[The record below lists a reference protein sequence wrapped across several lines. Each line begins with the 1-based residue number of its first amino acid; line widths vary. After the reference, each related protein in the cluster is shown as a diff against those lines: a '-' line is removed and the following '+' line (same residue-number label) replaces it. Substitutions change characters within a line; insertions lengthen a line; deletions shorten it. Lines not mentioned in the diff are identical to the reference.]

1 MKTKKILTGTA
12 ALLIIIMFSS
22 FAFAPGRQA
31 SLRDMFR
38 NSPETRAHIVTMV
51 MENRLNMDKAQSEQ
65 ALQVNVKYA
74 ELIQP
79 YLKGRDA
86 ITENIDELLA
96 LNQKRVNELKT
107 ILTPEQIQ
115 KVENFRKEWIN
126 RLEIILA
133 HLKENDFQ

>member
-1 MKTKKILTGTA
+1 MQTRNIFIGTA
-12 ALLIIIMFSS
+12 ALLVIITLSS
-22 FAFAPGRQA
+22 FAPGRQA

-38 NSPETRAHIVTMV
+38 NSPGTRAHVVTMV
-51 MENRLNMDKAQSEQ
+51 LQNRLDMDEAHAEQ
-65 ALQVNVKYA
+65 ALQINVKYA

-86 ITENIDELLA
+86 INENIDELLA
-96 LNQKRVNELKT
+96 LNQKRVTELKT

-126 RLEIILA
+126 RLETILA
-133 HLKENDFQ
+133 NLKESDF

>member
-1 MKTKKILTGTA
+1 MQTRNIFIGTA
-12 ALLIIIMFSS
+12 ALLVIITLSS
-22 FAFAPGRQA
+22 FVPGRQA

-38 NSPETRAHIVTMV
+38 NSPETRAQVVTMV
-51 MENRLNMDKAQSEQ
+51 LKNRLDMDEAQAEQ

-79 YLKGRDA
+79 YLKGKDA

-96 LNQKRVNELKT
+96 LNQKRVTELKT

-126 RLEIILA
+126 RLETILA
-133 HLKENDFQ
+133 HLKESDF

>member
-1 MKTKKILTGTA
+1 MQTKNIFIGTA
-12 ALLIIIMFSS
+12 ALLVIITLSS
-22 FAFAPGRQA
+22 FVPGRQA

-38 NSPETRAHIVTMV
+38 NSPETRAQVVTMV
-51 MENRLNMDKAQSEQ
+51 LKNRLDMDEAQAEQ

-79 YLKGRDA
+79 YLKGKDA

-96 LNQKRVNELKT
+96 LNQKRVTELKT

-126 RLEIILA
+126 RLETILA
-133 HLKENDFQ
+133 HLKESDF

>member
-1 MKTKKILTGTA
+1 MQTRNIFIGTA
-12 ALLIIIMFSS
+12 ALLVIITLSS
-22 FAFAPGRQA
+22 FAPARQA

-38 NSPETRAHIVTMV
+38 NSPETRAHVVTMV
-51 MENRLNMDKAQSEQ
+51 LKNRLDMDEAQAEQ

-79 YLKGRDA
+79 YLKGKDA
-86 ITENIDELLA
+86 ITENSDELLA
-96 LNQKRVNELKT
+96 LNQKRVTELKT

-126 RLEIILA
+126 RLETILA
-133 HLKENDFQ
+133 HLKESDF

>member
-1 MKTKKILTGTA
+1 MQTRNIFIGTA
-12 ALLIIIMFSS
+12 ALLVIITLSS
-22 FAFAPGRQA
+22 FAPGRQA

-38 NSPETRAHIVTMV
+38 NSPETRAHVVTMV
-51 MENRLNMDKAQSEQ
+51 LKNRLDMDETQAEQ
-65 ALQVNVKYA
+65 ALQINVKYA

-79 YLKGRDA
+79 YLKGKDA

-96 LNQKRVNELKT
+96 LNQKRVTELKT

-126 RLEIILA
+126 RLETILA
-133 HLKENDFQ
+133 HLKENDF

>member
-1 MKTKKILTGTA
+1 MKTRNLFIGTA
-12 ALLIIIMFSS
+12 ALLVIITLSS
-22 FAFAPGRQA
+22 FTPGRQA

-51 MENRLNMDKAQSEQ
+51 LKNRLDMDEAQAEQ

-79 YLKGRDA
+79 YLKGKDE

-96 LNQKRVNELKT
+96 LNQKRVTELKT

-126 RLEIILA
+126 RLETILA
-133 HLKENDFQ
+133 HLKENVF

>member
-1 MKTKKILTGTA
+1 MKTRNLFIGTA
-12 ALLIIIMFSS
+12 ALLVIITLSS
-22 FAFAPGRQA
+22 FAPGRQA

-51 MENRLNMDKAQSEQ
+51 LKNRLDMDEAQAEQ

-79 YLKGRDA
+79 YLKGKDA

-96 LNQKRVNELKT
+96 LNQKRVTELKT

-126 RLEIILA
+126 RLETILA
-133 HLKENDFQ
+133 HLKENDF

>member
-1 MKTKKILTGTA
+1 MKTRNLFIGTA
-12 ALLIIIMFSS
+12 ALLVIITLSS
-22 FAFAPGRQA
+22 FAPGRQA

-51 MENRLNMDKAQSEQ
+51 LKNRLDMDEAQAEQ

-79 YLKGRDA
+79 YLKGKDE

-96 LNQKRVNELKT
+96 LNQKRVTELKT

-126 RLEIILA
+126 RLETILA
-133 HLKENDFQ
+133 HLKENDF

>member
-1 MKTKKILTGTA
+1 MQTRNIFIGTA
-12 ALLIIIMFSS
+12 ALLVIITLSS
-22 FAFAPGRQA
+22 FAPGRQA

-38 NSPETRAHIVTMV
+38 NSPESRAHVVTMV
-51 MENRLNMDKAQSEQ
+51 LKNRLDMDEAQAEQ

-79 YLKGRDA
+79 YLKGKDA

-96 LNQKRVNELKT
+96 LNQKRVTELKT

-126 RLEIILA
+126 RLETILA
-133 HLKENDFQ
+133 NLKENDF

>member
-1 MKTKKILTGTA
+1 MQTRNIFIGTA
-12 ALLIIIMFSS
+12 ALLVIITLSS
-22 FAFAPGRQA
+22 FAPGRQA

-38 NSPETRAHIVTMV
+38 NSPETRAHVVTMV
-51 MENRLNMDKAQSEQ
+51 LKNRLDMDEAQAEQ

-79 YLKGRDA
+79 YLKGKDA
-86 ITENIDELLA
+86 ITENIDELLV
-96 LNQKRVNELKT
+96 LNQKRVTELKT

-126 RLEIILA
+126 RLETILA
-133 HLKENDFQ
+133 HLKESDF

>member
-1 MKTKKILTGTA
+1 MQTRNIFIGTA
-12 ALLIIIMFSS
+12 ALLVIITLSS
-22 FAFAPGRQA
+22 FAPGRQA

-38 NSPETRAHIVTMV
+38 NSPETRAHVVTMV
-51 MENRLNMDKAQSEQ
+51 LQNRLDMDEAQAEQ

-79 YLKGRDA
+79 YLKGKDA

-96 LNQKRVNELKT
+96 LNQKRVTELKT

-115 KVENFRKEWIN
+115 KVETFGKNGLTGWKPFWPT
-126 RLEIILA
+126 
-133 HLKENDFQ
+133 

>member
-1 MKTKKILTGTA
+1 MQTRNIFIGTA
-12 ALLIIIMFSS
+12 ALLVIITLSS
-22 FAFAPGRQA
+22 FAPGRQA

-38 NSPETRAHIVTMV
+38 NSPETRAQVVTMV
-51 MENRLNMDKAQSEQ
+51 LKNRLDMDEAQAEQ

-79 YLKGRDA
+79 YLKGKDA

-96 LNQKRVNELKT
+96 LNQKRVTELKT

-126 RLEIILA
+126 RLETILA
-133 HLKENDFQ
+133 HLKESDF

>member
-1 MKTKKILTGTA
+1 MQTRNIFIGTA
-12 ALLIIIMFSS
+12 ALLVIITLSS
-22 FAFAPGRQA
+22 FAPGRQA

-38 NSPETRAHIVTMV
+38 NSPETRAHVVTMV
-51 MENRLNMDKAQSEQ
+51 LKNRLDMDEAQAEQ
-65 ALQVNVKYA
+65 ALQINVKYA

-79 YLKGRDA
+79 YLKGKDA

-96 LNQKRVNELKT
+96 LNQKRVTELKT

-126 RLEIILA
+126 RLETILA
-133 HLKENDFQ
+133 HLKENDF